1 MNIMTITVIL
11 ALFITVGA
19 LVWGIGSMA
28 HGGTYDSKHCEQL
41 MFARIGVQA
50 AAFILVV
57 LALAFSFF

>member
-28 HGGTYDSKHCEQL
+28 HGGTYDNKHCEQL
-41 MFARIGVQA
+41 MFVRIGVQA